1 MKKIVMMALLAFGV
15 IQVEAADQDLRI
27 KTMQNLE
34 KGMETILKGM
44 MYNNKSIILKGVDA
58 IKDNTKNIALF
69 NIKND
74 EGVNFKAKKYSE
86 TEAKALGGLAE
97 KILNKFSKGEKS
109 RSLDY
114 FKRLQN
120 QCINCHALI
129 RKW

>member
-1 MKKIVMMALLAFGV
+1 MLSLLVFAVM
-15 IQVEAADQDLRI
+15 QVDAAEKDIRI

-34 KGMETILKGM
+34 NGMETILKGM

-58 IKDNTKNIALF
+58 IKENTKNIALF
-69 NIKND
+69 DIKNE

-86 TEAKALGGLAE
+86 TEAKALGRLAE
-97 KILNKFSKGEKS
+97 EILNKFSAGEKR